1 MKWYLKGS
9 QEWKTENIT
18 KNPEN
23 PKKKLTQ
30 IFIKLQIFTYILPVG
45 FIFLI
50 FTFFNSKYY
59 SVKSVFVMTFFN
71 ACAIILGIIG
81 LLLYLLEKYIV

>member
-1 MKWYLKGS
+1 MIFKKVHKNEKQKTKQKTLK
-9 QEWKTENIT
+9 TL
-18 KNPEN
+18 
-23 PKKKLTQ
+23 KKLTQ
-30 IFIKLQIFTYILPVG
+30 IFLKLQIFTYILPVG